1 MLLSAIN
8 SERMVSAQLLQLA
21 FPAEAVV
28 AFDVFPFSENAEARQ
43 WGWGRDS
50 SVQTEQVCGS
60 SLALISTALVSKKLR
75 NCHSHLCL
83 NQRESWQ
90 GCLVRL
96 SLRHSWLR
104 DRGAQKHPW
113 VVIKVSRFALGKF
126 LQISDFLSFY
136 TLDKTTQAHTSAFAI
151 FACGSLSGIKYYHLV
166 HCSLW
171 MAFS

>member
-1 MLLSAIN
+1 MQSTEESGKLTRQTGKSMG
-8 SERMVSAQLLQLA
+8 R
-21 FPAEAVV
+21 
-28 AFDVFPFSENAEARQ
+28 DVRHITWSCSKNTPHVTAQ

-136 TLDKTTQAHTSAFAI
+136 TLDETTQAHTSAFAI